1 MEGMKIIRND
11 KRTPGQLRPV
21 SFYRGVYEFA
31 AGSILFEMGKTKV
44 LCAVSLQNGVPPF
57 LRGKGTGWLTAE
69 YALLPMSTAQRTQR
83 ESSQANKNG
92 RSVEIARFIG
102 RCFRSI
108 VDTST
113 IGERT
118 ITIDC
123 DVLQADGGTRT
134 AAISGS
140 FLALKMAQEHWLK
153 SRIIAQPIIKDHIAA
168 VSVGVVDGN
177 VLLDLNYEE
186 DSAATADFNF
196 VITQSDKIIEMQGG
210 AETDPLSWES
220 FERVRAMAQQGA
232 QQLFTMYSASAK
244 SSFPRQGYDGQV
256 GGYSKDRSEEK
267 KEEREVVERVPM
279 FSLKNRQQSSS

>member
-1 MEGMKIIRND
+1 MDSHIIIRKD
-11 KRTPGQLRPV
+11 KRTPDQLRPV
-21 SFYRGVYEFA
+21 SFSRGVYEFA
-31 AGSILFEMGKTKV
+31 AGSVLFEMGKTKV

-69 YALLPMSTAQRTQR
+69 YALLPMSTEIRTQR
-83 ESSQANKNG
+83 ESSQTGKNG

-108 VDTST
+108 VEVSK

-134 AAISGS
+134 AAISGA

-153 SRIIAQPIIKDHIAA
+153 SRTIIQPIIKESIVA
-168 VSVGVVDGN
+168 VSVGVVNDD

-186 DSAATADFNF
+186 DSTATADFNF
-196 VITQSDKIIEMQGG
+196 VITDTDKIVEMQGG
-210 AETDPLSWES
+210 AETAPLSWDT
-220 FERVRAMAQQGA
+220 FERVRSVAQKGA
-232 QQLFTMYSASAK
+232 QQLFAVYDK
-244 SSFPRQGYDGQV
+244 SN
-256 GGYSKDRSEEK
+256 SKEVH
-267 KEEREVVERVPM
+267 ERPAPM
-279 FSLKNRQQSSS
+279 FSLKNRQQASSS

>member
-11 KRTPGQLRPV
+11 KRTPAQLRPV
-21 SFYRGVYEFA
+21 SFSRGIYEFA
-31 AGSILFEMGKTKV
+31 AGSVLFEMGKTKI
-44 LCAVSLQNGVPPF
+44 LCSVSLQNGVPPF
-57 LRGKGTGWLTAE
+57 LRGKGIGWLTAE

-83 ESSQANKNG
+83 ESSQAGKNG

-108 VDTST
+108 VDLST
-113 IGERT
+113 LGERT

-153 SRIIAQPIIKDHIAA
+153 SRVIVNPIIKDSIAA
-168 VSVGVVDGN
+168 VSVGVVNND
-177 VLLDLNYEE
+177 VFLDLNYEE
-186 DSAATADFNF
+186 DSTATADFNF

-210 AETDPLSWES
+210 AETEPLSWDM
-220 FERVRAMAQQGA
+220 FEGVRAMAQHGA
-232 QQLFTMYSASAK
+232 QQLFAAYNC
-244 SSFPRQGYDGQV
+244 DH
-256 GGYSKDRSEEK
+256 KDNK
-267 KEEREVVERVPM
+267 KEQYVSDATKGERTPM
-279 FSLKNRQQSSS
+279 FSLKNRQQSLS